1 MNYLDEVLVD
11 HRQRLNDLLTNAL
24 SFAIVADEA
33 IHSQGRFALHILFFP
48 QLNSNA
54 SMDSYLAA
62 VKFLDSANAAI
73 VSQVILACLAA

>member
-1 MNYLDEVLVD
+1 VNYLDEVLVD